1 MYSIDS
7 SATSY
12 PGTTPRAVHTAKSSC
27 YAGVYSGTSPK
38 PVIAD
43 EAETTCS
50 TPAPAPRARRHA
62 AALVKVGKAW
72 CWGAS
77 RAAESGQWH
86 GYDEGRWVTGPEEDR
101 DRSGYCRMLRI
112 DVFVDGL
119 GVDVVEGRVRCI

>member
-1 MYSIDS
+1 MYSTDS
-7 SATSY
+7 SATSH

-43 EAETTCS
+43 EARDDLLNARSS
-50 TPAPAPRARRHA
+50 TPSAAAR

-77 RAAESGQWH
+77 RAAESGQ
-86 GYDEGRWVTGPEEDR
+86 
-101 DRSGYCRMLRI
+101 
-112 DVFVDGL
+112 
-119 GVDVVEGRVRCI
+119 